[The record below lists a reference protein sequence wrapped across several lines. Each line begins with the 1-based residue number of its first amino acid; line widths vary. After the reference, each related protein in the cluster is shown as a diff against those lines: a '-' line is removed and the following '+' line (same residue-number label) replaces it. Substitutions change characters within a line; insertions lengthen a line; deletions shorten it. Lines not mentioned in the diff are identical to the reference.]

1 MNQKAKSKIISL
13 INAFIIAGI
22 IILVIGLYYYIF
34 KAGIP
39 YQDPTIE
46 LQIQYET
53 DNRIGDLLMKT
64 GFLTFIC
71 SGLIRTVF
79 YLISKKVKKIIPE
92 KNL

>member
-1 MNQKAKSKIISL
+1 MNKKAESKIISL

-22 IILVIGLYYYIF
+22 IILVIGLNYYI
-34 KAGIP
+34 KASIP

-79 YLISKKVKKIIPE
+79 YLISKKVKKTIPE